1 MILFLFFIIYL
12 LSYSV
17 DNVNHRDFLIMY
29 AWLNNFCKILRLII
43 IIIIVIKYMYCF
55 PTLDK
60 IIDNRELLKSG
71 FLFHAI
77 KMH

>member
-29 AWLNNFCKILRLII
+29 AWLNNLLQDIASN
-43 IIIIVIKYMYCF
+43 YYYYCY
-55 PTLDK
+55 
-60 IIDNRELLKSG
+60 
-71 FLFHAI
+71 
-77 KMH
+77 